1 MAQGLVTTGRR
12 GLWRRTAQCFDNGVL
27 RELPVVNDLPP
38 QPVPAVVG
46 ACFARVK
53 PTPVIAPEL
62 VIASR
67 EALALAGIDVTLKD
81 DKTASNDVDGE
92 SMETLVPFLAG
103 NELFA
108 GSDPAAHCY
117 CGHQFGYFSGQLGD
131 GAAIYLGEVVREDTR
146 ERWEVQLKG
155 AGLTP
160 FSRQADGRKVLV
172 RSCALL
178 GQSSLLPC

>member
-1 MAQGLVTTGRR
+1 MAQGLVATGRR
-12 GLWRRTAQCFDNGVL
+12 GLWRRTAQRFDNSVL
-27 RELPVVNDLPP
+27 RELPVENDLPP
-38 QPVPAVVG
+38 QQPVPAVVG

-67 EALALAGIDVTLKD
+67 EALSLAGIDVTLKD
-81 DKTASNDVDGE
+81 DKSTTNGGDGE
-92 SMETLVPFLAG
+92 PLETLVPFLAG
-103 NELFA
+103 NELFP

-131 GAAIYLGEVVREDTR
+131 GAAIYLGEVVRDDSS

-172 RSCALL
+172 RAA
-178 GQSSLLPC
+178 Q